1 MFDLIGDMLLF
12 ASYGNYNAL
21 ANISISYFDVFLVY
35 IVVIITSIVAGLVLK
50 LPLLPSEPKRY
61 SFDVSAL
68 YPKDIAKT
76 ILKCSERISS
86 LICLKFK
93 KTTT

>member
-68 YPKDIAKT
+68 YPTPIIAIG
-76 ILKCSERISS
+76 ILSI
-86 LICLKFK
+86 F
-93 KTTT
+93 